1 MMSVSALPNVPPSTH
16 PSTPATHTRDS
27 DREHTQTQINP
38 KIDTSKVNQTEKPY
52 QISDEEQRA
61 TNKLAARDREVRA
74 HEQAHQAAGGQYA
87 GSASYT
93 YQQGPDGKQY
103 AVGGEVP
110 IDAAPIN
117 GDPKATIEKMKQVK
131 AAALAPAKPSGQD
144 RKVAAMAD
152 AQAAKAQAELNAT
165 RGEEDDPAVSD
176 KPLEGSLTQ
185 SLAEIGQRNESPDS
199 GSSASTPSDLTTY
212 ASNAYRHQ
220 AATITNL
227 VGNFG

>member
-1 MMSVSALPNVPPSTH
+1 MLSASTPSPVSASTFQSTTIAHAREAKELQAKPANTPNV
-16 PSTPATHTRDS
+16 
-27 DREHTQTQINP
+27 
-38 KIDTSKVNQTEKPY
+38 DTSKVNKTENPY
-52 QISDEEQRA
+52 KVSDEEQRA
-61 TNKLAARDREVRA
+61 INKLAARDREVRA

-93 YQQGPDGKQY
+93 YQSGPDGKQY

-117 GDPKATIEKMKQVK
+117 GDPKATIDKMRQVK

-152 AQAAKAQAELNAT
+152 AQAAKAQTELNAK
-165 RGEEDDPAVSD
+165 RSEEDDPAASR
-176 KPLEGSLTQ
+176 KPLAGSLVQ
-185 SLAEIGQRNESPDS
+185 SLAEIDQKEDPSDTE
-199 GSSASTPSDLTTY
+199 SSASTPSDLSTY

-220 AATITNL
+220 AATFANL
-227 VGNFG
+227 VGDLG